1 MDQNQTLTGC
11 ILSWDPSSLLKPTNK
26 QTLSENIWWVC
37 ILNIHHLQSAE
48 SNYLTKTGT
57 NTVGILTHVGWYFCE
72 SFSLIMKMRFLQI
85 TSLFLSCI
93 EKTGH
98 RHYSVARFWSWSDF
112 DIVLLLLLEL
122 WEISVLLMWR
132 FCFVSGWNT
141 KLFINDKVYVILWKT
156 GQLCKKCQIYFWLL
170 WLTKLNDFKN
180 AVFLKTQPQTWPP
193 LRPCIIL
200 ICVLFCQLVWIT
212 TSFRK

>member
-1 MDQNQTLTGC
+1 MDQNQTLTGS
-11 ILSWDPSSLLKPTNK
+11 ILSRDPSSLLKPTNK
-26 QTLSENIWWVC
+26 LWVKTYGGFAFWIFIIYSRLNQIILQKLAQTGVLLVFW
-37 ILNIHHLQSAE
+37 HM
-48 SNYLTKTGT
+48 
-57 NTVGILTHVGWYFCE
+57 WYFCE

-112 DIVLLLLLEL
+112 DIVLLLLEL

-170 WLTKLNDFKN
+170 WQTKLNDFKI
-180 AVFLKTQPQTWPP
+180 AVFLKTQPQSWPP

-200 ICVLFCQLVWIT
+200 IFVVFCQLVWIT